1 MINLIENS
9 GIQFITKKIRIASER
24 RDFAELREEKRSESG
39 TFEFTRFIIPYR
51 DASTGTAYDLTNVFS
66 IDNFWDESGEL
77 RSDQLNLESLPPLPD
92 DDLIYT
98 VKTDDALLAFEGKWV
113 PIPYFRIK
121 SVRPRK
127 YVEGPHGWARMKI
140 TRDIK
145 SQDGDVY
152 DLSLAFDTRTVKN
165 DAQYSRSNQSGN
177 REPVYLLPKKEDATA
192 SNNVH
197 FSCAYATRDILIT
210 NLLRLGRS
218 ADDGQAYWFP
228 EWIRKTVQ
236 DANDEFMNANAKIK
250 KLRGEKIFF
259 DHALYLTLLHSIGS
273 GKALNNFSTFPTISL
288 TKKEQTKDTTLIV
301 DIGNSRTCGLI
312 VENDSDFKNVTA
324 LELIDLEN
332 PFQCDKSPFDMQVIF
347 KNEDFGDGY
356 NLLQPLDPM
365 AFTWPS
371 PIRLGAEASKTQILS
386 NNHNSNHRLSSPK
399 RYLWDTLPSTLE
411 WEANDGRPAMLKGP
425 GDLFNH
431 EGELFIYTDEE
442 NAGTAL
448 TGPNIRYDREGERIL
463 KRDFFGSSKNEAGN
477 NLVPKNL
484 YSRKSLMTFSF
495 MEIILQAISQSN
507 SHTYRD
513 KNGNKNTFRRLKDI
527 VLTCPTAM
535 PKREKIE
542 LRQCAED
549 AIDALKYYYFNKSD
563 LVYAKL
569 TVVPS
574 PLDLRGQQ
582 DIEVWNYD
590 EATCNQLVYL
600 YGELDKFGFD
610 ALKFFQYFSSER
622 NGERNI
628 RIASIDMGA
637 GTTDLSICDYSLD
650 QRGSVEIY
658 PKPVFWEGFNLAG
671 DHIAKIILEKVLVK
685 QIHKYFH
692 TQNEHKADELILQLF
707 GEIGPLL
714 DARQIEMRPRLANK
728 LLIPVAYN
736 ILGIVETNNSGSH
749 SLGDLT
755 SSVADFLD
763 VRQFIQ
769 KEAKDLNLKV
779 DGLWELEID
788 INIQRI
794 EKIIEQSIQDVLP
807 DLCRI
812 NLFYDPDIILVSGRP
827 SKLPIIRKL
836 LEKYLPFK
844 VDRLVFLGDHQI
856 GSWFPFASLK
866 GHLNDPKTCV
876 AVGAALAY
884 LSESNALTK
893 FKMGTK
899 HLQEIGSTVNYIGE
913 SNNKKLKNDEI
924 LLNPQERQCQITF
937 SGQEIKLRY
946 RQLNSEEW
954 LTSLLYV
961 VEKGSEV
968 FYDNSYNI
976 HSFKFPF
983 EVHLSVDE
991 DNRENIRIDEIVDSE
1006 GKTVPDVFIKKDL
1019 QVSQSDYNQY
1029 EKYAQTVDGVKSI
1042 PGKKPKTDI
1051 FKELR
1056 IPIVKLKFKTLDEER
1071 GYWKDT
1077 AELDILN

>member
-66 IDNFWDESGEL
+66 FDIFWDKNGEL
-77 RSDQLNLESLPPLPD
+77 LSDELNLEGLPPLPD

-98 VKTDDALLAFEGKWV
+98 VKTEDALLAFEGKWV
-113 PIPYFRIK
+113 PIPYLRIK
-121 SVRPRK
+121 TERPRK

-140 TRDIK
+140 TRDVK
-145 SQDGDVY
+145 TQDEDIY
-152 DLSLAFDTRTVKN
+152 NLCLAFDTRTVDN
-165 DAQYSRSNQSGN
+165 DARYYRMNQLGN
-177 REPVYLLPKKEDATA
+177 MEPVYLLPKKEDATT
-192 SNNVH
+192 SNNIH

-218 ADDGQAYWFP
+218 ADDKQAYWFT

-236 DANDEFMNANAKIK
+236 DADDEFQSANAKIK
-250 KLRGEKIFF
+250 KLRREKIFF

-273 GKALNNFSTFPTISL
+273 GKALNNFSAFPTIAL
-288 TKKEQTKDTTLIV
+288 TKKQQSIDTTLIV

-332 PFQCDKSPFDMQVIF
+332 PFQVDKSPFDMQVIF
-347 KNEDFGDGY
+347 KNEDFGDKN
-356 NLLQPLDPM
+356 NLLQPLDSM

-371 PIRLGAEASKTQILS
+371 PIRLGAEASKTQIFS

-399 RYLWDTLPSTLE
+399 RYLWDTEPAKLE
-411 WEANDGRPAMLKGP
+411 WQANDGRPAMLKGP

-431 EGELFIYTDEE
+431 EGELFIYTDKE
-442 NAGTAL
+442 NAGTPL
-448 TGPNIRYDREGERIL
+448 TGPNIRYDRKGERIL
-463 KRDFFGSSKNEAGN
+463 KRDFFGSPSNETAN
-477 NLVPKNL
+477 NLVPKNF

-495 MEIILQAISQSN
+495 MEIILHAISQSN
-507 SHTYRD
+507 SYTYRD

-563 LVYAKL
+563 LVYDEL
-569 TVVPS
+569 NVVPS
-574 PLDLRGQQ
+574 PLDLRKQQ
-582 DIEVWNYD
+582 DSEVWNYD

-600 YGELDKFGFD
+600 YGELDKFRFD
-610 ALKFFQYFSSER
+610 SFKFFQFFSSER
-622 NGERNI
+622 NGEKNI

-637 GTTDLSICDYSLD
+637 GTTDLSICDYLLD
-650 QRGSVEIY
+650 QKGSVGIY

-671 DHIAKIILEKVLVK
+671 DHIAKVILEEVLVK
-685 QIHKYFH
+685 QIKKHF
-692 TQNEHKADELILQLF
+692 QAQDDDKADDLILKLF
-707 GEIGPLL
+707 GRIGPLL
-714 DARQIEMRPRLANK
+714 DARQLEMRPRLASK

-736 ILGIVETNNSGSH
+736 ILGIVEKNKSGSQ

-763 VRQFIQ
+763 IRQFIL
-769 KEAKDLNLKV
+769 KEAGDLSLNAN
-779 DGLWELEID
+779 DLWDLEID
-788 INIQRI
+788 INIPRI
-794 EKIIEQSIQDVLP
+794 EKIIEQAIQDVLP

-812 NLFYDPDIILVSGRP
+812 NLVYDPDIILISGRP
-827 SKLPIIRKL
+827 SKLPVIRKL
-836 LEKYLPFK
+836 LEKYLPSK

-856 GSWFPFASLK
+856 GSWFPFASLR

-899 HLQEIGSTVNYIGE
+899 NLQEIGSTVNYIGK

-924 LLNPQERQCQITF
+924 LLSPQQRQCKITF

-946 RQLNSEEW
+946 RQLNSEDW

-961 VEKGSEV
+961 VEKGCEL
-968 FYDNSYNI
+968 FYTNTYNM
-976 HSFKFPF
+976 HSFQLPF

-991 DNRENIRIDEIVDSE
+991 DNRENIRIEEIVDSE
-1006 GKTVPDVFIKKDL
+1006 GRTIPDVFIKKDL
-1019 QVSQSDYNQY
+1019 QVSKDDFNKY
-1029 EKYAQTVDGVKSI
+1029 EKYAQIVDGEKSI
-1042 PGKKPKTDI
+1042 PGNMPNTII

-1056 IPIVKLKFKTLDEER
+1056 IPTVKLKFKTLDEKS

-1077 AELDILN
+1077 AELDV